1 MTQESGP
8 EPKFWQIALAD
19 LERQLGAD
27 RNGLSS
33 AEVAERQLRYGA
45 NTLGE
50 RRRLSLSLKF
60 LSRFRN
66 PLVLI
71 LLAAAAI
78 SALTG
83 DLASFIIISTIVLT
97 SAVLDT
103 VQEHRAEEAAEHLK
117 VSVALMEQVMRDGHE
132 VTVLGQDLVP
142 GDVVLL
148 SAGDLVPADGRLLEA
163 RDFFVN
169 EALLTGDSFPTEK
182 QARDEGERRR
192 WLRWRLPGCR
202 LPTRRLL
209 KSPRLRKFR
218 CATTAS
224 RISTDAGTSPEEP
237 SSEGSTYGWS

>member
-1 MTQESGP
+1 MTRESGP

-19 LERQLGAD
+19 LEQRLGAN

-33 AEVAERQLRYGA
+33 AEVAERRLRYGP

-71 LLAAAAI
+71 LLAAAAV

-117 VSVALMEQVMRDGHE
+117 VSVAL
-132 VTVLGQDLVP
+132 
-142 GDVVLL
+142 
-148 SAGDLVPADGRLLEA
+148 
-163 RDFFVN
+163 
-169 EALLTGDSFPTEK
+169 
-182 QARDEGERRR
+182 
-192 WLRWRLPGCR
+192 
-202 LPTRRLL
+202 
-209 KSPRLRKFR
+209 
-218 CATTAS
+218 
-224 RISTDAGTSPEEP
+224 
-237 SSEGSTYGWS
+237 